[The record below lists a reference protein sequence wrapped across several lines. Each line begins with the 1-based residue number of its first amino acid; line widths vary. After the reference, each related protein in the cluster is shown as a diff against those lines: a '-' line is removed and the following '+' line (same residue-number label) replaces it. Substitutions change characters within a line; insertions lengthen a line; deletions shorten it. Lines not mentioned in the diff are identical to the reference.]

1 MKLIKCPAC
10 GDMVALRPWRKS
22 CQCGLCYGRFLEDNR
37 TVVVAPEAVVLG
49 VPNELLFEIPD
60 SEFVIKGKRDSGGVE
75 VGGKV
80 KAGLCKKIDE
90 CFKIRMLR
98 DKDWAGDWQFAEAV
112 EAVCG
117 KCDEKVLAEVD
128 KCPIGLDPIH
138 CQNCYFQRDGEC
150 CYLQL
155 TGKPVGTKGGRK
167 G

>member
-37 TVVVAPEAVVLG
+37 TVVVALESIVLG
-49 VPNELLFEIPD
+49 VPNEQFFEIPD
-60 SEFVIKGKRDSGGVE
+60 SEFVIKGKRDSGGAE
-75 VGGKV
+75 AGKV

-117 KCDEKVLAEVD
+117 KCDERELAEVD
-128 KCPIGLDPIH
+128 NALS
-138 CQNCYFQRDGEC
+138 
-150 CYLQL
+150 
-155 TGKPVGTKGGRK
+155 GKPVGTKGGRK
-167 G
+167 E